1 MSVSPT
7 HPASREA
14 IGAENRAKIK
24 INYELSIINH
34 KEFHGSVEEHKSA
47 TSDERIIKGDG

>member
-24 INYELSIINH
+24 IYYELSIINH
-34 KEFHGSVEEHKSA
+34 KEFHGSVEMVQLPVMSYKLRVSN
-47 TSDERIIKGDG
+47 